1 MASSASVD
9 PEPFKLALCQLQVT
23 ADKEEN
29 ITSATK
35 AVKEA
40 ASNGANIIVLPEMWN
55 CPYSNDSFPTYAEEI
70 DSDDSPSAN
79 ALSNLAK
86 ELSVYVIGGSI
97 PERQKD
103 KLYNTCCVFSPEGS
117 LIAKHRK
124 VHLFDIDIPGK
135 IAFKES
141 DTLTAGDKLTVV
153 ETKYG
158 KIGVGICYDLRFP
171 EMAMI
176 YAKRGAKLI
185 VYPGAFN
192 MVTGP
197 VHWQL
202 LQQAR
207 ALDNQLFVAT
217 CSPARDEKA
226 SYTAWGHST
235 VVGPFAEVVA
245 SADHKPGIVYADI
258 DLKQVEERRLNMP
271 LTKQKRAD
279 LYDLQDCRNF
289 VGFKI

>member
-1 MASSASVD
+1 MLK
-9 PEPFKLALCQLQVT
+9 KLIAMTRPPQMLCQVSSTCSLFFVV
-23 ADKEEN
+23 
-29 ITSATK
+29 
-35 AVKEA
+35 AVRRR
-40 ASNGANIIVLPEMWN
+40 LT
-55 CPYSNDSFPTYAEEI
+55 FPMPFHFSPTPP
-70 DSDDSPSAN
+70 SD
-79 ALSNLAK
+79 LAK